1 MTSGCSDN
9 NRANNKDIRLLIK
22 EVDGYYQRGVTR
34 LQLACDNF
42 IGDPKWANECI
53 DAIIEWKE
61 QNQAGIALFT
71 WVTINLYKMRGLM
84 TKMRRAGMNVLF
96 IGIESVNRNSL
107 LETAKIQNIHA
118 LEEAVKTIHAY
129 GFIIAPGLIFGFD
142 SDTETVFDDTLE
154 FLKETGV
161 LGVDPSFLTA
171 PGGTPLYARMKKGG
185 RLIEREAEAVAR
197 NKVMTNIRYL
207 LNKDFLVNG
216 FIQFVSDF
224 TKAAYQF
231 ELFRSHVDLAVTGS
245 SFVAIEAQPY
255 AAPLPYVKTQLQSVE
270 GLRRL
275 GGIARYLLRPDR
287 VWVAF
292 KGWVLVKRY
301 ARRAPGLSAQMYFW
315 LHAWVNVA
323 LKYEG
328 LSPAGFALH
337 SVDADFDR
345 AQLLTDTELSAQY
358 KEQHR
363 KDGIKIDE
371 QLRYTQ
377 QALQKIAQ

>member
-1 MTSGCSDN
+1 M
-9 NRANNKDIRLLIK
+9 
-22 EVDGYYQRGVTR
+22 
-34 LQLACDNF
+34 
-42 IGDPKWANECI
+42 
-53 DAIIEWKE
+53 
-61 QNQAGIALFT
+61 
-71 WVTINLYKMRGLM
+71 
-84 TKMRRAGMNVLF
+84 
-96 IGIESVNRNSL
+96 
-107 LETAKIQNIHA
+107 
-118 LEEAVKTIHAY
+118 
-129 GFIIAPGLIFGFD
+129 
-142 SDTETVFDDTLE
+142 
-154 FLKETGV
+154 
-161 LGVDPSFLTA
+161 
-171 PGGTPLYARMKKGG
+171 
-185 RLIEREAEAVAR
+185 
-197 NKVMTNIRYL
+197 
-207 LNKDFLVNG
+207 NG